1 MAGAAPEAV
10 SGPGAQLVERL
21 QASPYR
27 LADSVRASA
36 LWLAVLDGPLDPREF
51 HEVGL
56 ALTHEPEGLPLHE
69 VAEAL
74 AADPFSPALP
84 RLFRFLRGQRSPK
97 RTESLLDLYVRV
109 AAADGRISE
118 IERHALLFLSDLLA
132 APQPLLGE
140 RFEALLGIAFEPP
153 SDLSDPDWFAAAE
166 AAARAREAA
175 AQARARDAGLA
186 AREAAA
192 RGEALRTLGLK
203 DDATPI
209 AIKAAWR
216 RLSRQHHPDRQPQG
230 DAAVLAAA
238 ADRFRAVQ
246 QAWAVL
252 EAEARDA

>member
-1 MAGAAPEAV
+1 MPSAAPPGLGAA
-10 SGPGAQLVERL
+10 LVERL
-21 QASPYR
+21 QTSPYR
-27 LADSVRASA
+27 LSDSVRASA

-56 ALTHEPEGLPLHE
+56 ALTHEPDGLPLHE

-97 RTESLLDLYVRV
+97 RTEALLDLYIRV

-132 APQPLLGE
+132 APQSLLGE
-140 RFEALLGIAFEPP
+140 RFEALLGIEFQAPA
-153 SDLSDPDWFAAAE
+153 DLSDPDWFRAAE
-166 AAARAREAA
+166 ALAQSREAE
-175 AQARARDAGLA
+175 ARVRTRDAGLA
-186 AREAAA
+186 AREATI
-192 RGEALRTLGLK
+192 RDEALRALGLK
-203 DDATPI
+203 PDATPI

-230 DAAVLAAA
+230 DAALLAAA
-238 ADRFRAVQ
+238 AANFHAVQ
-246 QAWAVL
+246 QAWTVL

>member
-1 MAGAAPEAV
+1 MPSTAPPGLGAV
-10 SGPGAQLVERL
+10 LVERL
-21 QASPYR
+21 QTSPYR
-27 LADSVRASA
+27 LSDSVRASA

-74 AADPFSPALP
+74 AADPFSSALP

-97 RTESLLDLYVRV
+97 RTESLLDLYIRV

-132 APQPLLGE
+132 APQALLGE
-140 RFEALLGIAFEPP
+140 RFEALLGIEFRVPA
-153 SDLSDPDWFAAAE
+153 DLSDPDWFRAAE
-166 AAARAREAA
+166 ALAQSREAEDR
-175 AQARARDAGLA
+175 ARARDAGLA
-186 AREAAA
+186 AGEAAT
-192 RGEALRTLGLK
+192 RGEALRVLGLK
-203 DDATPI
+203 IDATPI

-216 RLSRQHHPDRQPQG
+216 RLSRQHHPDRQPQD
-230 DAAVLAAA
+230 DAPRLAAA
-238 ADRFRAVQ
+238 AASFRAVQ

-252 EAEARDA
+252 ETEARDA